1 MAGDK
6 GDVEVEVH
14 RIAFGGLFHVFDF
27 LDGGLI
33 VPMAENVGGIVVA
46 IALDEIPSRGM
57 GAIVGHGRGLVVVGI
72 IIVDETEDDNAEDEE
87 KRERVKRKAHE
98 KRPFRAGSSMARR
111 VARAAGSRRPFS
123 MASIAARA

>member
-1 MAGDK
+1 MVGMT
-6 GDVEVEVH
+6 
-14 RIAFGGLFHVFDF
+14 RIPTVRESGL
-27 LDGGLI
+27 L
-33 VPMAENVGGIVVA
+33 AVGGPFG
-46 IALDEIPSRGM
+46 LGDEGYAEDAEDEPDGEDE
-57 GAIVGHGRGLVVVGI
+57 HGRGLVVVGI

-123 MASIAARA
+123 MASMAARA